1 MSTYIVTG
9 GAGFIGSAFVRKA
22 SSRNDKII
30 VLDAL
35 TYSGYRQNLIEVE
48 HKNGFEFVEGN
59 IKDAALVASLCSK
72 FQPDAVI
79 NFAAESHVDRS
90 IESSKEFVSTNI
102 VGTDVLLQTVLDYWQ
117 KMREEKRQDFRFIQ
131 VSTDE
136 VYGSLRSGEAN
147 EQSPNNPRS
156 PYAASK
162 ASADMLAKS
171 YFYTHKLPILIT
183 LGCNT
188 YGPRQFPEKFIP
200 LFILRALSGMSLPVY
215 GDGTNIREW
224 IHVDDHAEA
233 IYEVL
238 KNAIPGNSYNL
249 GSGHRIPN
257 IEVVRALCLALD
269 ELVPASPSYD
279 SLIEYVTDRPG
290 HDYRY
295 AMDASKIEQELGWK
309 ANIEFGQG
317 LVSTVHWYLE
327 NQEWWRPI
335 TAEQYRLNRIGL
347 ENGG

>member
-22 SSRNDKII
+22 LSLNDKII

-48 HKNGFEFVEGN
+48 HKFGFEFVEGN
-59 IKDAALVASLCSK
+59 IKDAALVASLFSK

-102 VGTDVLLQTVLDYWQ
+102 VGTNVLLQTVLNYWQ
-117 KMREEKRQDFRFIQ
+117 KIPLERRQEFRFLQ

-136 VYGSLRSGEAN
+136 VYGSIKSGEAS

-162 ASADMLAKS
+162 ASADMLTKS
-171 YFYTHKLPILIT
+171 YFFTHKLPILVT

-200 LFILRALSGMSLPVY
+200 LLILRAISGMSLPVY

-238 KNAIPGNSYNL
+238 KNAIPGNSYNI

-257 IEVVRALCLALD
+257 IEVVRALCLTLS

-309 ANIEFGQG
+309 PNIEFGRG
-317 LVSTVHWYLE
+317 LVSSVRWYLE

-335 TAEQYRLNRIGL
+335 TTEQYHLNRIGL
-347 ENGG
+347 GNGG

>member
-22 SSRNDKII
+22 LNFNDKVI

-48 HKNGFEFVEGN
+48 HRLGFEFVEGN
-59 IKDAALVASLCSK
+59 IKDTALMASLLSK
-72 FQPDAVI
+72 FQPDAII

-102 VGTDVLLQTVLDYWQ
+102 VGTNILLQTALNYWQ
-117 KMREEKRQDFRFIQ
+117 KIPLEKQRCFRFLQ

-147 EQSPNNPRS
+147 EQSPSNPRS

-162 ASADMLAKS
+162 ASADMLTRS
-171 YFYTHKLPILIT
+171 YFFTHKLPTLIT

-200 LFILRALSGMSLPVY
+200 LIILRALSGMSLPVY

-233 IYEVL
+233 IHQVL
-238 KNAIPGNSYNL
+238 KNAIPGDSYNL
-249 GSGHRIPN
+249 GSGYRIPN
-257 IEVVRALCLALD
+257 LEVVRALCLAIG
-269 ELVPASPSYD
+269 ELAPASPSYD

-295 AMDASKIEQELGWK
+295 AMDASKIEKELGWR
-309 ANIEFGQG
+309 ANIKFGQG
-317 LVSTVHWYLE
+317 LVSTVRWYLE
-327 NQEWWRPI
+327 NQEWWKPI
-335 TAEQYRLNRIGL
+335 TAGQYGLNRIGL
-347 ENGG
+347 GNGS